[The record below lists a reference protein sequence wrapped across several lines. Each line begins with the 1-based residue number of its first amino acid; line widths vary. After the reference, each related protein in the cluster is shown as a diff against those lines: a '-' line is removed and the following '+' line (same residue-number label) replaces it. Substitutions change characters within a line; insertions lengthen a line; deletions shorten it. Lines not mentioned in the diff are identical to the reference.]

1 MIAFIGICILVIL
14 LIPYFRSNKFEEIK
28 RQQSMRRAMLKVQEK
43 YRRFSL

>member
-14 LIPYFRSNKFEEIK
+14 LIPYFRANKYKEIE
-28 RQQSMRRAMLKVQEK
+28 RQRSLRRAMLKVQEK